1 MGLEGGRQRR
11 SDVWPSAIN
20 LVEMMSS
27 GVLEMLYTLTGLM
40 VTWVYVYAKKKKV
53 TELSTQRWVLY
64 CRYVI
69 SQSKKKKSD
78 GRNVGQNYGR
88 TCVLL

>member
-40 VTWVYVYAKKKKV
+40 VTWVYVYAKKKK
-53 TELSTQRWVLY
+53 SH
-64 CRYVI
+64 
-69 SQSKKKKSD
+69 
-78 GRNVGQNYGR
+78 
-88 TCVLL
+88 